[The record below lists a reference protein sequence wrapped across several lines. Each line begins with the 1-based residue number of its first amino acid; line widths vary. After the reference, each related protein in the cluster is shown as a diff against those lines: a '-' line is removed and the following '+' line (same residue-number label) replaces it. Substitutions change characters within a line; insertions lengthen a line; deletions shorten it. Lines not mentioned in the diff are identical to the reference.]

1 MKEKRHLYL
10 VSDATG
16 ETVRSIARACAVQFE
31 DIDVVEHLWPMVRSR
46 RALETALEDLGQQP
60 GIVFYSLLNHDL
72 ATHLEQFCR
81 SRSVPCISVMEPFIT
96 LMARYFGQAPKGLP
110 GKQHVLDAEYFHRIE
125 AMNFVMAHDDGQKHT
140 SLDEAEVILVGVSRT
155 SKTPTCIYLANR
167 GVKAANVPMVPGI
180 PLPESLF
187 KPCRALVVGLTEDPA
202 RLVEIRKNRM
212 RLQNSAQTS
221 SDYTD
226 VEKVREEVAESKRLF
241 ARQRWPVID
250 VTRRSIEETAAAVL
264 QLLSQRQ
271 RLHGND
277 GGVPGG
283 PAPGGAAGGART

>member
-1 MKEKRHLYL
+1 MKQRRHLYL

-46 RALETALEDLGQQP
+46 RALETALEDLGHEP
-60 GIVFYSLLNHDL
+60 GIVFYSLLNNEL
-72 ATHLEQFCR
+72 AEHLERFCR
-81 SRSVPCISVMEPFIT
+81 GRGVPCISVMEPFIN

-125 AMNFVMAHDDGQKHT
+125 AMNFVMAHDDGQKQA
-140 SLDEAEVILVGVSRT
+140 SLAEADVILVGVSRT

-180 PLPESLF
+180 PLPPALF
-187 KPCRALVVGLTEDPA
+187 GPCRALIVGLTEDPA
-202 RLVEIRKNRM
+202 RLVEVRKNRM
-212 RLQNSAQTS
+212 RIQNSAQTM

-226 VEKVREEVAESKRLF
+226 LEKVRDEVAEAKRLF
-241 ARQRWPVID
+241 ARQGWPVID

-264 QLLSQRQ
+264 QLLSQRSRQ
-271 RLHGND
+271 HEEGD
-277 GGVPGG
+277 AVE
-283 PAPGGAAGGART
+283 APGAPRGTAA

>member
-1 MKEKRHLYL
+1 MKAKRHLYL

-46 RALETALEDLGQQP
+46 RALETALEDLEQEP

-72 ATHLEQFCR
+72 ATHLEQFC
-81 SRSVPCISVMEPFIT
+81 STHNVPCISVMEPFIK
-96 LMARYFGQAPKGLP
+96 LMARHFGQVPKALP
-110 GKQHVLDAEYFHRIE
+110 GKQHALDAQYFHRIE

-140 SLDEAEVILVGVSRT
+140 TLDQAEVILVGVSRT

-167 GVKAANVPMVPGI
+167 GVKAANVPIVPGI

-187 KPCRALVVGLTEDPA
+187 NSKALVVGLTEDPA
-202 RLVEIRKNRM
+202 RLVEIRKT
-212 RLQNSAQTS
+212 RLRVQEGDRAS

-226 VEKVREEVAESKRLF
+226 IEKIREEVAEARRLF
-241 ARQRWPVID
+241 ARRGWPVID

-264 QLLSQRQ
+264 QLLSQRHLQ
-271 RLHGND
+271 VSE
-277 GGVPGG
+277 GGL
-283 PAPGGAAGGART
+283 PA

>member
-1 MKEKRHLYL
+1 MKVKRHLYL

-31 DIDVVEHLWPMVRSR
+31 DIEVVEHLWPMVRSR
-46 RALETALEDLGQQP
+46 RALETALEDLEHAP

-72 ATHLEQFCR
+72 AAHLEQFCR
-81 SRSVPCISVMEPFIT
+81 SRNVPCISVMEPFIT
-96 LMARYFGQAPKGLP
+96 LMARCFGQVPKGLP

-125 AMNFVMAHDDGQKHT
+125 AMNFVMAHDDGQKNT
-140 SLDEAEVILVGVSRT
+140 SLDEADVILVGVSRT

-167 GVKAANVPMVPGI
+167 GVKAANVPIVPGI
-180 PLPESLF
+180 PLPEALF
-187 KPCRALVVGLTEDPA
+187 KNGHALVIGLTEDPA

-212 RLQNSAQTS
+212 RLQNSAQTQ

-226 VEKVREEVAESKRLF
+226 IDKVREEVAESKRLF
-241 ARQRWPVID
+241 ARQGWPVID

-264 QLLSQRQ
+264 QLLSQRHRQ
-271 RLHGND
+271 QGEGEGGSASGGN
-277 GGVPGG
+277 P
-283 PAPGGAAGGART
+283 P

>member
-1 MKEKRHLYL
+1 MKQKRHLYL

-46 RALETALEDLGQQP
+46 RALETALEDLGHEP
-60 GIVFYSLLNHDL
+60 GIVFYSLLNHEL
-72 ATHLEQFCR
+72 AEHLEVFCR
-81 SRSVPCISVMEPFIT
+81 GRGVPCISVMEPFIN
-96 LMARYFGQAPKGLP
+96 LMARHFGQAPKGLP

-125 AMNFVMAHDDGQKHT
+125 AMNFVMAHDDGQKQA
-140 SLDEAEVILVGVSRT
+140 SLAEADVILVGVSRT

-180 PLPESLF
+180 PLPPALF
-187 KPCRALVVGLTEDPA
+187 KPCRALIVGLTEDPA
-202 RLVEIRKNRM
+202 RLVEVRKNRM
-212 RLQNSAQTS
+212 RIQNSAQTT

-226 VEKVREEVAESKRLF
+226 LDKVREEVADAKRLF
-241 ARQRWPVID
+241 ARQGWPVID

-264 QLLSQRQ
+264 QLLSQRSRQ
-271 RLHGND
+271 NEEGEA
-277 GGVPGG
+277 GAATG
-283 PAPGGAAGGART
+283 GGAPSGTAA

>member
-10 VSDATG
+10 ISDATG

-31 DIDVVEHLWPMVRSR
+31 EIEVVEHLWPMVRSR
-46 RALETALEDLGQQP
+46 RALETALEDLEQEP
-60 GIVFYSLLNHDL
+60 GIVFYSLLSHDI
-72 ATHLEQFCR
+72 AAYLEQFCR
-81 SRSVPCISVMEPFIT
+81 SRNIPCISVMEPFIN
-96 LMARYFGQAPKGLP
+96 LMARYFGRVPKALP
-110 GKQHVLDAEYFHRIE
+110 GKQHALDAEYFHRIE
-125 AMNFVMAHDDGQKHT
+125 AMNFVMAHDDGQKIN
-140 SLDEAEVILVGVSRT
+140 SLAEAEVILVGVSRT

-167 GVKAANVPMVPGI
+167 GIKAANVPMIPGI

-187 KPCRALVVGLTEDPA
+187 QAKQALIVGLTEDPV

-212 RLQNSAQTS
+212 RLQNDAQAR

-226 VEKVREEVAESKRLF
+226 VEKVREEVAEARRLF
-241 ARQRWPVID
+241 ARHGWPVID

-271 RLHGND
+271 RHPVE
-277 GGVPGG
+277 GGSV
-283 PAPGGAAGGART
+283 A

>member
-16 ETVRSIARACAVQFE
+16 ETVRSIARACTVQFE
-31 DIDVVEHLWPMVRSR
+31 DIEVVEHLWPMVRSR
-46 RALETALEDLGQQP
+46 RALETALEDLGQAP

-72 ATHLEQFCR
+72 AAHLEQFCR
-81 SRSVPCISVMEPFIT
+81 ARNVPCISVMEPFIT

-140 SLDEAEVILVGVSRT
+140 SLDQAEVILVGVSRT

-167 GVKAANVPMVPGI
+167 GVKAANVPIVPGI
-180 PLPESLF
+180 PLPEALM
-187 KPCRALVVGLTEDPA
+187 KPNRALIVGLTEDPA

-212 RLQNSAQTS
+212 RIQNSAQTT

-226 VEKVREEVAESKRLF
+226 IEKVREEVADSKRLF
-241 ARQRWPVID
+241 ARQGWPVID

-264 QLLSQRQ
+264 QLLSQRHRQ
-271 RLHGND
+271 HGE
-277 GGVPGG
+277 GEGTPGG
-283 PAPGGAAGGART
+283 TAA

>member
-1 MKEKRHLYL
+1 MKQKRHLYL

-46 RALETALEDLGQQP
+46 RALETALEDVGQEP

-72 ATHLEQFCR
+72 AEQLEQFCR
-81 SRSVPCISVMEPFIT
+81 GRGVPCISVMEPFIN
-96 LMARYFGQAPKGLP
+96 LMARHFGQSPKGLP

-125 AMNFVMAHDDGQKHT
+125 AMNFVMAHDDGQKQS
-140 SLDEAEVILVGVSRT
+140 SLAEADVILVGVSRT

-167 GVKAANVPMVPGI
+167 GIKAANVPMVPGI
-180 PLPESLF
+180 PLPETLF
-187 KPCRALVVGLTEDPA
+187 KPGRALVVGLTEDPA
-202 RLVEIRKNRM
+202 RLVEVRKNRM
-212 RLQNSAQTS
+212 RIQNSAQTT

-226 VEKVREEVAESKRLF
+226 LDKVREEVAEAKRLF
-241 ARQRWPVID
+241 ARQGWPVID

-264 QLLSQRQ
+264 QLLSQRT
-271 RLHGND
+271 RHHDESGAGATSA
-277 GGVPGG
+277 GG
-283 PAPGGAAGGART
+283 APGGTAA

>member
-31 DIDVVEHLWPMVRSR
+31 GVEVVEHLSPMGRSR
-46 RALETALEDLGQQP
+46 RALEIALEDVGEQP
-60 GIVFYSLLNHDL
+60 GIVFYTLLNHDL
-72 ATHLEQFCR
+72 AAHLEQFCR
-81 SRSVPCISVMEPFIT
+81 SRGVPCISVMEPFIT
-96 LMARYFGQAPKGLP
+96 LMARHFGQAPKGLP

-125 AMNFVMAHDDGQKHT
+125 AMNFAMAHDDGQKQV
-140 SLDEAEVILVGVSRT
+140 SLAEAEVILVGVSRT

-167 GVKAANVPMVPGI
+167 GVKAANVPIVPGI
-180 PLPESLF
+180 PLPASLF
-187 KPCRALVVGLTEDPA
+187 QCAHALVVGLTEDPA

-212 RLQNSAQTS
+212 RLQNSAQMP

-226 VEKVREEVAESKRLF
+226 LEKVREEVAEAKRLF
-241 ARQRWPVID
+241 ARQGWAVID

-271 RLHGND
+271 RVHGES
-277 GGVPGG
+277 GS
-283 PAPGGAAGGART
+283 PA

>member
-31 DIDVVEHLWPMVRSR
+31 EIEMVEHLWPMVRSR
-46 RALETALEDLGQQP
+46 RALEIALEDLEQEP

-72 ATHLEQFCR
+72 AAYLEQFCR
-81 SRSVPCISVMEPFIT
+81 SRGIPCISVMEPFIT
-96 LMARYFGQAPKGLP
+96 LMARYFGQIPKGLP

-125 AMNFVMAHDDGQKHT
+125 AMNFVMAHDDGQKAA
-140 SLDEAEVILVGVSRT
+140 SLAEAEVILVGVSRT

-180 PLPESLF
+180 PLPAALF
-187 KPCRALVVGLTEDPA
+187 NSKRALVVGLTEDPA

-212 RLQNSAQTS
+212 RLQNGEQTQ

-226 VEKVREEVAESKRLF
+226 LEKVREEVADARRLF
-241 ARQRWPVID
+241 ARQGWPVID

-264 QLLSQRQ
+264 QLLSQRH
-271 RLHGND
+271 RHPAE
-277 GGVPGG
+277 GGST
-283 PAPGGAAGGART
+283 A

>member
-1 MKEKRHLYL
+1 MKQKRHLYL

-46 RALETALEDLGQQP
+46 RALETALEDLGHEP
-60 GIVFYSLLNHDL
+60 GIVFYSLLNHEL
-72 ATHLEQFCR
+72 AEHLEVFCR
-81 SRSVPCISVMEPFIT
+81 GRGVPCISVMEPFIN
-96 LMARYFGQAPKGLP
+96 LMARHFGQAPKGLP

-125 AMNFVMAHDDGQKHT
+125 AMNFVMAHDDGQKQA
-140 SLDEAEVILVGVSRT
+140 SLAEADVILVGVSRT

-180 PLPESLF
+180 PLPPALF
-187 KPCRALVVGLTEDPA
+187 KPCRALIVGLTEDPA
-202 RLVEIRKNRM
+202 RLVEVRKNRM
-212 RLQNSAQTS
+212 RIQNSAQTT

-226 VEKVREEVAESKRLF
+226 LDKVREEVADAKRLF
-241 ARQRWPVID
+241 ARQGWPVID

-264 QLLSQRQ
+264 QLLSQRSRQ
-271 RLHGND
+271 NEEGEA
-277 GGVPGG
+277 GA
-283 PAPGGAAGGART
+283 APGGGAPSGTAA

>member
-16 ETVRSIARACAVQFE
+16 ETVRSIARACTVQFE
-31 DIDVVEHLWPMVRSR
+31 DIEVVEHLWPMVRSR
-46 RALETALEDLGQQP
+46 RALETALEDLGQAP

-72 ATHLEQFCR
+72 AAHLEQFCR
-81 SRSVPCISVMEPFIT
+81 ARNVPCISVMEPFIT

-140 SLDEAEVILVGVSRT
+140 SLDQAEVILVGVSRT

-167 GVKAANVPMVPGI
+167 GVKAANVPIVPGI
-180 PLPESLF
+180 PLPEALM
-187 KPCRALVVGLTEDPA
+187 KPNRALIVGLTEDPA
-202 RLVEIRKNRM
+202 RLVEVRKNRM
-212 RLQNSAQTS
+212 RIQNSAQTT

-226 VEKVREEVAESKRLF
+226 LEKVREEVADSKRLF
-241 ARQRWPVID
+241 ARQGWPVID

-264 QLLSQRQ
+264 QLLSQRHRQ
-271 RLHGND
+271 HGE
-277 GGVPGG
+277 GEATPGG
-283 PAPGGAAGGART
+283 TAA

>member
-31 DIDVVEHLWPMVRSR
+31 EIEMVEHLWPMVRSR
-46 RALETALEDLGQQP
+46 RALETALEDLEQEP
-60 GIVFYSLLNHDL
+60 GIVFYSLLNPDL
-72 ATHLEQFCR
+72 AAHVEQFCR
-81 SRSVPCISVMEPFIT
+81 SRSIPCISVMEPFIT
-96 LMARYFGQAPKGLP
+96 LMARYFGQVPKGLP

-125 AMNFVMAHDDGQKHT
+125 AMNFVMAHDDGQKVN
-140 SLDEAEVILVGVSRT
+140 SLAEAEVILVGVSRT

-180 PLPESLF
+180 PLPEALF
-187 KPCRALVVGLTEDPA
+187 NSKRALVVGLTEDPA

-212 RLQNSAQTS
+212 RLQNGAQPQ

-226 VEKVREEVAESKRLF
+226 LEKVREEVADARRLF
-241 ARQRWPVID
+241 ARQGWPVID

-264 QLLSQRQ
+264 QLLSQRH
-271 RLHGND
+271 RHPAGD
-277 GGVPGG
+277 GS
-283 PAPGGAAGGART
+283 AA

>member
-10 VSDATG
+10 ISDATG

-31 DIDVVEHLWPMVRSR
+31 EIEMVEHLWPMVRSR
-46 RALETALEDLGQQP
+46 RALETALEDLEQEP

-72 ATHLEQFCR
+72 AAHIEEFCR
-81 SRSVPCISVMEPFIT
+81 SRSIPCISVMEPFIT
-96 LMARYFGQAPKGLP
+96 LMARYFGQVPKGLP

-125 AMNFVMAHDDGQKHT
+125 AMNFVMAHDDGQKAN
-140 SLDEAEVILVGVSRT
+140 SLAEAEVILVGVSRT

-180 PLPESLF
+180 ALPEMLF
-187 KPCRALVVGLTEDPA
+187 SSKRALIVGLTEDPA

-212 RLQNSAQTS
+212 RLQNGAQTQ

-226 VEKVREEVAESKRLF
+226 LEKVREEVADARRLF
-241 ARQRWPVID
+241 ARNGWPVID

-271 RLHGND
+271 RHPAE
-277 GGVPGG
+277 GGS
-283 PAPGGAAGGART
+283 PA

>member
-31 DIDVVEHLWPMVRSR
+31 GVEVVEHLWPMVRSR
-46 RALETALEDLGQQP
+46 RALEIALEDVGEQP
-60 GIVFYSLLNHDL
+60 GIVFYTLLNHDL
-72 ATHLEQFCR
+72 AAHLEQFCR

-96 LMARYFGQAPKGLP
+96 LMARHFGQAPKGLP

-125 AMNFVMAHDDGQKHT
+125 AMNFAMAHDDGQKQV
-140 SLDEAEVILVGVSRT
+140 SLAEAEVILVGVSRT

-167 GVKAANVPMVPGI
+167 GVKAANVPIVPGI
-180 PLPESLF
+180 PLPASLF
-187 KPCRALVVGLTEDPA
+187 QCAHALVVGLTEDPA

-212 RLQNSAQTS
+212 RLQNSAQMP

-226 VEKVREEVAESKRLF
+226 LEKVREEVAEAKRLF
-241 ARQRWPVID
+241 ARQGWAVID

-271 RLHGND
+271 RVHGES
-277 GGVPGG
+277 GS
-283 PAPGGAAGGART
+283 PA

>member
-1 MKEKRHLYL
+1 MKQKRHLYL

-31 DIDVVEHLWPMVRSR
+31 EIDVVEHLWPMVRSR
-46 RALETALEDLGQQP
+46 RALETALEDVGHEP

-72 ATHLEQFCR
+72 AEHLEQFCR
-81 SRSVPCISVMEPFIT
+81 MRNVPCISVMEPFIN
-96 LMARYFGQAPKGLP
+96 LMARHFGQVPKGLP

-125 AMNFVMAHDDGQKHT
+125 AMNFVMAHDDGQKQA
-140 SLDEAEVILVGVSRT
+140 SLAEADVILVGVSRT

-180 PLPESLF
+180 PLPDMLF
-187 KPCRALVVGLTEDPA
+187 KPGRALIVGLTEDPA
-202 RLVEIRKNRM
+202 RLVEVRKNRM
-212 RLQNSAQTS
+212 RIQNSAQTT

-226 VEKVREEVAESKRLF
+226 LDKVREEVTEAKRLF
-241 ARQRWPVID
+241 ARQGWPVID

-264 QLLSQRQ
+264 QLLSQRSRQ
-271 RLHGND
+271 HEEGS
-277 GGVPGG
+277 GG
-283 PAPGGAAGGART
+283 PPGGAAA

>member
-1 MKEKRHLYL
+1 MKVKRHLYL

-31 DIDVVEHLWPMVRSR
+31 EIEVVEHLWPMVRSR
-46 RALETALEDLGQQP
+46 RALETALEDLGQEP

-72 ATHLEQFCR
+72 AAHLEQFCR
-81 SRSVPCISVMEPFIT
+81 SRGVPCISVMEPFIT

-125 AMNFVMAHDDGQKHT
+125 AMNFVMAHDDGQKDT
-140 SLDEAEVILVGVSRT
+140 SLAEADVILVGVSRT

-167 GVKAANVPMVPGI
+167 GVKAANVPIVPGI
-180 PLPESLF
+180 PLPQALF
-187 KPCRALVVGLTEDPA
+187 AHSRALVIGLTEDPA

-212 RLQNSAQTS
+212 RLQNNAQTQ

-226 VEKVREEVAESKRLF
+226 IDKVREEVTESKRLF
-241 ARQRWPVID
+241 ARQGWPVID

-264 QLLSQRQ
+264 QLLSQRHRQ
-271 RLHGND
+271 HGE
-277 GGVPGG
+277 GEGS
-283 PAPGGAAGGART
+283 ALA